1 MEVEEAAGWIAP
13 AATMVAAMMTASNLG
28 VRVTGWG
35 FAVFLLGSICWA
47 TVAWLSDQPNL
58 LWTNL
63 FLSLVNLIGI
73 WRWLGRRARYEAG
86 GKAAADASAVSPTPS
101 LFPLSSIEGKPV
113 EGADGSVIAH
123 AVDAMA
129 REDGQISYVIVREG
143 GMAGVGERLHSIDWS
158 ELRATERAF
167 STRLSLESLRS
178 RAEIPP
184 ERWPVRALASE
195 A

>member
-1 MEVEEAAGWIAP
+1 MEEAAGWIAP

-28 VRVTGWG
+28 ARVTGWG

-47 TVAWLSDQPNL
+47 IVAWLSDQPNL

-63 FLSLVNLIGI
+63 FLSIVNLIGI

-86 GKAAADASAVSPTPS
+86 GQAAAEASAVGPAPS

-113 EGADGSVIAH
+113 AGADGAVIAH

-129 REDGQISYVIVREG
+129 RDDGRISYVIVREG
-143 GMAGVGERLHSIDWS
+143 GVAGVGERLHAIDWT
-158 ELRATERAF
+158 ELRATDQKF
-167 STRLSLESLRS
+167 STSLSAECLRD
-178 RAEIPP
+178 RPEIPL
-184 ERWPVRALASE
+184 ERWPVRAVAPG